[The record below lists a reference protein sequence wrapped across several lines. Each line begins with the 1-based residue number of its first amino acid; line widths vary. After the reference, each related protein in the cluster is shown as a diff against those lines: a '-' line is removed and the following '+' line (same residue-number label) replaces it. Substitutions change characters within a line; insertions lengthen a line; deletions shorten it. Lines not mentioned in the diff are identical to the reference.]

1 MDLDLIKLALVTRAA
16 WKRLAKSDQT
26 DADDLASQLR
36 DLLDRLDK
44 LQDVKE

>member
-16 WKRLAKSDQT
+16 WKRLAKADQG
-26 DADDLASQLR
+26 DPEVMVNILV
-36 DLLDRLDK
+36 DLLEKLDK